1 VRKNLTKV
9 KIIPLGGMNEI
20 GKNLT
25 VFECKNEIVIIDV
38 GMTFPEDE
46 MLGIDVVIPDFSYL
60 EQNKH
65 RVKGILLTHG
75 HEDHIGALPYLL
87 RKLNVPIFGS
97 RMTLGLVE
105 NKLKEHGLLDE
116 CELNR
121 IQAGDTVTIGPFK
134 AEFINVNHSIPDAVA
149 IALHTPAGVIVHTG
163 DFKIDYTPIIGEPM
177 DFLRLA
183 ELGKKGVTLLMA
195 DSTNAIRE
203 GYTQSEKTVGEAL
216 ETQFMQATG
225 RIIVA
230 SFASNVHR
238 VQQIIDAAARFN
250 RKVAFSGRSMLNVS
264 SVAMELGYL
273 KCKKNQIIELRDI
286 GKYPNDQVVVI
297 STGSQGEPMSA
308 LSRLATNMHRNMEL
322 IPGDT
327 VMFSASPIPG
337 NEKPVSKIK
346 NLLVEKGVTV
356 IHDRNADIHVSGH
369 ACREECKMIQGLLK
383 PKFFMPVHGE
393 QVHLKAHADLAISMG
408 MPEKNVIM
416 GANGNVVEVTKKSA
430 KIAGSVAAGNIL
442 VDGLGVGDVG
452 NIVLRDR
459 KHLSEDGLIVVVVTI
474 DKKTAKTVS
483 GPDIVSRGFV
493 YVRESEDLMVGARQV
508 VQKVLKECEEKNI
521 TDWSTLKS
529 KIKEALRNYI
539 YEKIKRN
546 PMILP
551 IIMDV

>member
-46 MLGIDVVIPDFSYL
+46 MLGIDVVIPDFTYL

-75 HEDHIGALPYLL
+75 HEDHIGALPYFL
-87 RKLNVPIFGS
+87 KKINVPIFGS

-105 NKLKEHGLLDE
+105 NKLKEHGLTDV
-116 CELNR
+116 ELNR
-121 IQAGDTVTIGPFK
+121 VHAGDTIAIGPFK
-134 AEFINVNHSIPDAVA
+134 AEFINVNHSIPDAFA

-177 DFLRLA
+177 DFARLA
-183 ELGKKGVTLLMA
+183 ELGNKGVTLLMA

-216 ETQFMQATG
+216 EAQFMQAEG

-238 VQQIIDAAARFN
+238 VQQIINAAVRFN

-264 SVAMELGYL
+264 GVATELGYL
-273 KCKKNQIIELRDI
+273 KFPKGLIIELRDI
-286 GKYPNDQVVVI
+286 GKYPNEEICVI

-308 LSRLATNMHRNMEL
+308 LSRLAANMHRNMEL

-327 VMFSASPIPG
+327 VMLSASPIPG
-337 NEKPVSKIK
+337 NEKPISKII

-369 ACREECKMIQGLLK
+369 ACREECKLIQALLQ

-408 MPEKNVIM
+408 MPAENILTGVNGTVI
-416 GANGNVVEVTKKSA
+416 ELTKKSA
-430 KIAGSVAAGNIL
+430 KATGTVTAGKIL

-459 KHLSEDGLIVVVVTI
+459 KHLSEDGLIIVVVTI

-493 YVRESEDLMVGARQV
+493 YVRESEDLMVGARKV
-508 VQKVLKECEEKNI
+508 VLKVLKECETKKI
-521 TDWSTLKS
+521 TDWSTIKA
-529 KIKEALRNYI
+529 KIKEGLRNYI

-551 IIMDV
+551 VIMDV

>member
-1 VRKNLTKV
+1 MRKSLTKV

-46 MLGIDVVIPDFSYL
+46 MLGIDVVIPDFTYL

-75 HEDHIGALPYLL
+75 HEDHIGALPYFL
-87 RKLNVPIFGS
+87 KKINVPIFGS

-105 NKLKEHGLLDE
+105 NKLKEHGLTDV
-116 CELNR
+116 ELNR
-121 IQAGDTVTIGPFK
+121 VNAGDTIEIGPFK
-134 AEFINVNHSIPDAVA
+134 AEFINVNHSIPDAFA

-177 DFLRLA
+177 DFARLA

-203 GYTQSEKTVGEAL
+203 GYTQSEVTVGQAL
-216 ETQFMQATG
+216 EAQFMQATG

-238 VQQIIDAAARFN
+238 VQQIINAAVRFN

-264 SVAMELGYL
+264 GVASELGYL
-273 KCKKNQIIELRDI
+273 KIPKGTLIELRDI
-286 GKYPNDQVVVI
+286 GKHPIEEICVI

-308 LSRLATNMHRNMEL
+308 LSRLAANMHRNMEL

-327 VMFSASPIPG
+327 VMLSASPIPG
-337 NEKPVSKIK
+337 NEKPISKII

-369 ACREECKMIQGLLK
+369 ACREECKLIQALLQ

-393 QVHLKAHADLAISMG
+393 QVHLKAHADLAIEMG
-408 MPEKNVIM
+408 MPVENIMTAINGTVI
-416 GANGNVVEVTKKSA
+416 ELTKKTA
-430 KIAGSVAAGNIL
+430 KATGSVTAGKIL

-493 YVRESEDLMVGARQV
+493 YVRESEDLMVGARKV
-508 VQKVLKECEEKNI
+508 VMKVLKECEAKKI
-521 TDWSTLKS
+521 TDWSTIKA
-529 KIKEALRNYI
+529 KIKEGLRNYI

-551 IIMDV
+551 VIMDV

>member
-1 VRKNLTKV
+1 MRKNLTKV

-46 MLGIDVVIPDFSYL
+46 MLGIDVVIPDFTYL

-75 HEDHIGALPYLL
+75 HEDHIGALPYFL
-87 RKLNVPIFGS
+87 KKINVPIFGS

-105 NKLKEHGLLDE
+105 NKLKEHGLTDV
-116 CELNR
+116 ELNR
-121 IQAGDTVTIGPFK
+121 VHAGDTIAIGPFK
-134 AEFINVNHSIPDAVA
+134 AEFINVNHSIPDAFA

-177 DFLRLA
+177 DFARLA
-183 ELGKKGVTLLMA
+183 ELGNKGVTLLMA

-216 ETQFMQATG
+216 EAQFMQAEG

-238 VQQIIDAAARFN
+238 VQQIINAAVRFN

-264 SVAMELGYL
+264 GVATELGYL
-273 KCKKNQIIELRDI
+273 KFPKGLIIELRDI
-286 GKYPNDQVVVI
+286 GKYPNEEICVI

-308 LSRLATNMHRNMEL
+308 LSRLAANMHRNMEL

-327 VMFSASPIPG
+327 VMLSASPIPG
-337 NEKPVSKIK
+337 NEKPISKII

-369 ACREECKMIQGLLK
+369 ACREECKLIQALLQ

-408 MPEKNVIM
+408 MPAENILTGVNGTVI
-416 GANGNVVEVTKKSA
+416 ELTKKSA
-430 KIAGSVAAGNIL
+430 KATGTVTAGKIL

-459 KHLSEDGLIVVVVTI
+459 KHLSEDGLIIVVVTI

-493 YVRESEDLMVGARQV
+493 YVRESEDLMVGARKV
-508 VQKVLKECEEKNI
+508 VLKVLKECETKKI
-521 TDWSTLKS
+521 TDWSTIKA
-529 KIKEALRNYI
+529 KIKEGLRNYI

-551 IIMDV
+551 VIMDV

>member
-1 VRKNLTKV
+1 MRKSLTKV

-46 MLGIDVVIPDFSYL
+46 MLGIDVVIPDFTYL

-87 RKLNVPIFGS
+87 KKINVPIFGS

-105 NKLKEHGLLDE
+105 NKLKEHGLADV
-116 CELNR
+116 ELNR
-121 IQAGDTVTIGPFK
+121 VHAGDTIDIGPFK
-134 AEFINVNHSIPDAVA
+134 AEFINVNHSIPDAFA
-149 IALHTPAGVIVHTG
+149 IALHTPAGVIIHTG

-177 DFLRLA
+177 DFARLA

-203 GYTQSEKTVGEAL
+203 GYTQSEVTVGQAL
-216 ETQFMQATG
+216 EAQFMQAEG

-238 VQQIIDAAARFN
+238 VQQIINAAFRFN

-264 SVAMELGYL
+264 GVAIELGYL
-273 KCKKNQIIELRDI
+273 KIPQGTLIELRDI
-286 GKYPNDQVVVI
+286 GKYPNEEVCVI

-308 LSRLATNMHRNMEL
+308 LSRLAANMHRNMSL
-322 IPGDT
+322 MPGDT
-327 VMFSASPIPG
+327 VMLSASPIPG
-337 NEKPVSKIK
+337 NEKPISKII

-369 ACREECKMIQGLLK
+369 ACREECKLIQALLQ

-393 QVHLKAHADLAISMG
+393 QVHLKAHSDLSIEMG
-408 MPEKNVIM
+408 MPEENVLH
-416 GANGNVVEVTKKSA
+416 GVNGTVIELTKKTA
-430 KIAGSVAAGNIL
+430 KVTGSVAAGKTL

-493 YVRESEDLMVGARQV
+493 YVRESEDLMVGARKAV
-508 VQKVLKECEEKNI
+508 LKALKECEAKKI
-521 TDWSTLKS
+521 TDWSTIKA
-529 KIKEALRNYI
+529 KIKESLRNYI

-551 IIMDV
+551 VIMDV

>member
-46 MLGIDVVIPDFSYL
+46 MLGIDVVIPDFTYL

-75 HEDHIGALPYLL
+75 HEDHIGALPYFL
-87 RKLNVPIFGS
+87 KKINVPIFGS

-105 NKLKEHGLLDE
+105 NKLKEHGLSDV
-116 CELNR
+116 ELNR
-121 IQAGDTVTIGPFK
+121 VHAGDTIEIGPFK
-134 AEFINVNHSIPDAVA
+134 AEFINVNHSIPDAFA

-177 DFLRLA
+177 DFARLA
-183 ELGKKGVTLLMA
+183 ELGKRGVTLLMA

-203 GYTQSEKTVGEAL
+203 GFTQSETTVGKAL
-216 ETQFMQATG
+216 EAQFMQAEG

-238 VQQIIDAAARFN
+238 VQQIINAAVRFN

-264 SVAMELGYL
+264 GVAIDLGYL
-273 KCKKNQIIELRDI
+273 KIPKGTLIELRDI
-286 GKYPNDQVVVI
+286 GKYPNEEVCVI

-308 LSRLATNMHRNMEL
+308 LSRLAANMHRNMSL

-327 VMFSASPIPG
+327 VMLSASPIPG
-337 NEKPVSKIK
+337 NEKPISKII

-369 ACREECKMIQGLLK
+369 ACREECKLIQALLQ

-393 QVHLKAHADLAISMG
+393 QVHLKAHADLAVSMG
-408 MPEKNVIM
+408 MPEENILTGVNGSVI
-416 GANGNVVEVTKKSA
+416 ELTKKSA
-430 KIAGSVAAGNIL
+430 KSTGTVTAGKIL

-459 KHLSEDGLIVVVVTI
+459 KHLSEDGLIVVVVAI

-493 YVRESEDLMVGARQV
+493 YVRESEDLMVGARKAV
-508 VQKVLKECEEKNI
+508 LKVLKECEAKKI
-521 TDWSTLKS
+521 TDWSTMKA
-529 KIKEALRNYI
+529 KIKEGLRNYI

-551 IIMDV
+551 VIMDV

>member
-1 VRKNLTKV
+1 MRKSLTKV

-75 HEDHIGALPYLL
+75 HEDHIGALPYFL
-87 RKLNVPIFGS
+87 KKINVPIFGS

-105 NKLKEHGLLDE
+105 NKLKEHGLADV
-116 CELNR
+116 ELNR
-121 IQAGDTVTIGPFK
+121 VNAGDSITIGPFK
-134 AEFINVNHSIPDAVA
+134 AEFINVNHSIPDAFA

-177 DFLRLA
+177 DFARLA

-216 ETQFMQATG
+216 EVQFMQAEG

-238 VQQIIDAAARFN
+238 VQQIINAAVRFN

-264 SVAMELGYL
+264 SVATELGYL
-273 KCKKNQIIELRDI
+273 KYPKGVIIELRDI
-286 GKYPNDQVVVI
+286 GKYPNEEIVVI

-308 LSRLATNMHRNMEL
+308 LSRLAASMHRNMEL

-327 VMFSASPIPG
+327 VMFSSSPIPG
-337 NEKPVSKIK
+337 NEKPISKIK

-356 IHDRNADIHVSGH
+356 IHDSNADIHVSGH
-369 ACREECKMIQGLLK
+369 ACREECKLIQALLQ

-393 QVHLKAHADLAISMG
+393 QVHLKAHAELAISMG
-408 MPEKNVIM
+408 MPVENVLT
-416 GANGNVVEVTKKSA
+416 GVNGSVIELTKKTA
-430 KIAGSVAAGNIL
+430 KATGSVTAGKIL

-493 YVRESEDLMVGARQV
+493 YVRESEDLMVGARKV
-508 VQKVLKECEEKNI
+508 VMQVLKECEAKKI
-521 TDWSTLKS
+521 TDWSTIKA
-529 KIKEALRNYI
+529 KIKEGLRNYI

-551 IIMDV
+551 VIMDV

>member
-1 VRKNLTKV
+1 MRKNLTKV

-46 MLGIDVVIPDFSYL
+46 MLGIDVVIPDFTYL

-75 HEDHIGALPYLL
+75 HEDHIGALPYFL
-87 RKLNVPIFGS
+87 KKINVPIFGS

-105 NKLKEHGLLDE
+105 NKLKEHGLTDV
-116 CELNR
+116 ELNR
-121 IQAGDTVTIGPFK
+121 VHAGDTIAVGPFK
-134 AEFINVNHSIPDAVA
+134 AEFINVNHSIPDAFA

-177 DFLRLA
+177 DFARLA
-183 ELGKKGVTLLMA
+183 ELGNKGVTLLMA

-216 ETQFMQATG
+216 EAQFMQAEG

-238 VQQIIDAAARFN
+238 VQQIINAAVRFN

-264 SVAMELGYL
+264 GVATELGYL
-273 KCKKNQIIELRDI
+273 KYPKGAIIELRDI
-286 GKYPNDQVVVI
+286 GKYPNEEVCVI

-308 LSRLATNMHRNMEL
+308 LSRLAANMHRNMEL

-327 VMFSASPIPG
+327 VMLSASPIPG
-337 NEKPVSKIK
+337 NEKPISKII

-369 ACREECKMIQGLLK
+369 ACREECKLIQALLQ

-408 MPEKNVIM
+408 MPTENILTGVNGTVI
-416 GANGNVVEVTKKSA
+416 ELTKKSA
-430 KIAGSVAAGNIL
+430 KATGTVTAGKIL

-459 KHLSEDGLIVVVVTI
+459 KHLSEDGLIIVVVTI

-493 YVRESEDLMVGARQV
+493 YVRESEDLMVGARKV
-508 VQKVLKECEEKNI
+508 VLKVLKECETKKI
-521 TDWSTLKS
+521 TDWSTIKA
-529 KIKEALRNYI
+529 KIKEGLRNYI

-551 IIMDV
+551 VIMDV